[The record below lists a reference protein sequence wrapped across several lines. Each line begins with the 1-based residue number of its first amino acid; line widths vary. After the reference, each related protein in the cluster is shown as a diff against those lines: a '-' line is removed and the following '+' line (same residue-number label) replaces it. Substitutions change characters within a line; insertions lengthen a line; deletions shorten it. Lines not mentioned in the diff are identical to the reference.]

1 VSWVFFFF
9 PVILENNTLTENLT
23 NNNSLYN
30 GITSS
35 KTNLIIFV
43 KKSTVELLIYTIISY
58 CIEFG
63 LVGPERLYR

>member
-1 VSWVFFFF
+1 MDGCYVSWFFFF

-43 KKSTVELLIYTIISY
+43 KK
-58 CIEFG
+58 
-63 LVGPERLYR
+63 LVRFLC

>member
-1 VSWVFFFF
+1 MDGCYVSWFFFFF

-43 KKSTVELLIYTIISY
+43 KK
-58 CIEFG
+58 
-63 LVGPERLYR
+63 LVRFLC